1 MTLPHKTTALIKSI
15 RGWDWI
21 TVLEQT
27 GDHSC
32 IVEYNG
38 KRLDAIFSTWI
49 DSFIIYENIKG
60 ANA

>member
-15 RGWDWI
+15 SGWDWI

-27 GDHSC
+27 GDHSH

-38 KRLDAIFSTWI
+38 KRLNAIFSTWI
-49 DSFIIYENIKG
+49 DAFVIYDD
-60 ANA
+60 

>member
-15 RGWDWI
+15 RSWDWI

-27 GDHSC
+27 GDHSY

-49 DSFIIYENIKG
+49 DAFVIYDD
-60 ANA
+60 